1 MSIQPLSRQPQPGL
15 DDSLTLVGS
24 VKDRLDERLAVPKS
38 LAILSMH
45 TSPLS
50 APGTGDGGGLNIY
63 VRELSAA
70 MAAIGTRCDI
80 YVRRTDSNTP
90 AHVEIAP
97 NVRLTHIDAGPLGLA
112 KEDLPAVV
120 DLYADRVAEHIE
132 QRPVDAIHAHYWLS
146 GVAGHRLKHELDV
159 PLAVTFHTLA
169 RIKAREGDAEPIHRA
184 VAEQEVMDCADVVF
198 ASSEPEANQLCQ
210 LYDVV
215 PDRIRILTPGV
226 NLDLFSPGDQSAA
239 QVELGLAEVV
249 TTEPAT
255 PRISTLLFVGRLQPL
270 KGADVAVQALA
281 LSRSKDARLMIVGGP
296 SGQDGEHTLDE
307 LHKLVA
313 DLGLTQRVIFVPPQS
328 HHLLPVYYRAADICV
343 VPSRSE
349 SFGLVALEAAA
360 CGTPVVA
367 SDVGGLSRSVT
378 DGVTGL
384 LVSDRDPAQFAA
396 QIDRVL
402 EDSVLAS
409 RLGSGGSAHAADH
422 TWEASA
428 INAAAVLATLT
439 SRELLVAC
447 V

>member
-1 MSIQPLSRQPQPGL
+1 MQIQPQPGF
-15 DDSLTLVGS
+15 G
-24 VKDRLDERLAVPKS
+24 DRLPLALPGEDQLGERLAAPKS

-50 APGTGDGGGLNIY
+50 VPGIGDGGGLNIY

-70 MAAIGTRCDI
+70 MTAIGTRCDI
-80 YVRRTDSNTP
+80 YVRRTDSDTP
-90 AHVEIAP
+90 THVEMASGI
-97 NVRLTHIDAGPLGLA
+97 RLTHIDAGPLGLD
-112 KEDLPAVV
+112 KEDLPAVI
-120 DLYADRVAEHIE
+120 DLYADRVAEHIA

-169 RIKAREGDAEPIHRA
+169 RIKSRNGDVEPIHRA
-184 VAEQEVMDCADVVF
+184 LAEQEVMDCADVVF
-198 ASSEPEANQLCQ
+198 ASSEPEAHQLCE

-215 PDRIRILTPGV
+215 PERIRILTPGV
-226 NLDLFSPGDQSAA
+226 NLELFSPGDKHAA
-239 QVELGLAEVV
+239 RVELGLAETQSAEAV
-249 TTEPAT
+249 TPGT
-255 PRISTLLFVGRLQPL
+255 PTLLFVGRLQPL
-270 KGADVAVQALA
+270 KGADVAVRALA
-281 LSRSKDARLMIVGGP
+281 LSRFSDARLMIVGGP
-296 SGQDGEHTLDE
+296 SGQEGERTLDE

-328 HHLLPVYYRAADICV
+328 HHLLPIYYRAADICL

-360 CGTPVVA
+360 CGIPVVA
-367 SDVGGLSRSVT
+367 SNVGGLSRSVT

-384 LVSDRDPAQFAA
+384 LVSDRDPAQFAV

-402 EDSVLAS
+402 EDPILAS

-428 INAAAVLATLT
+428 ATAAEVLASLT
-439 SRELLVAC
+439 ARELLVAC